1 MNRLANVADG
11 FSGREEALCWLAG
24 LGFTGL
30 LFVGLAYFEDVHPT
44 QPAAELMDLRAVSL
58 PFEPPP
64 PAPHPDDPPPPPQEN
79 LVALSGIE
87 IGASD
92 SPVHIAVVPPDLEGL
107 VPATR
112 ELPGAIARFGYLD
125 TNLKPRLV
133 VDTDVRHVYQVSEV
147 DRPPHAIV
155 RVAPPGAG
163 RFFGT
168 VRSLRVDVLLVIDM
182 TGHGEGAH
190 VVQSSGNPEFDRLVA
205 QTVQD
210 QWVFEPAIRRGKK
223 VKCMAMQLVRVTV
236 DGGSMFEVR

>member
-1 MNRLANVADG
+1 MNRLANAAED
-11 FSGREEALCWLAG
+11 FSRPEEALCWLVG
-24 LGFTGL
+24 LAFTAL
-30 LFVGLAYFEDVHPT
+30 LFVGLAYFEDV
-44 QPAAELMDLRAVSL
+44 QPNQPVAEVLDLRVVSL
-58 PFEPPP
+58 PYEPPP

-79 LVALSGIE
+79 VVALSGIE
-87 IGASD
+87 IGAANSA
-92 SPVHIAVVPPDLEGL
+92 VHIAVVPPDLEGL

-112 ELPGAIARFGYLD
+112 ELPGAIAKFGYLD
-125 TNLKPRLV
+125 TDLKPRLN
-133 VDTDVRHVYQVSEV
+133 VDTDIRHVYQVSEV

-210 QWVFEPAIRRGKK
+210 QWVFEPAVRRGKK